1 MYPIGIHFLITQIV
15 GGFLLAL
22 FRNRT
27 SGTFNDSYEY
37 AILITGFTGLVTM
50 VPCIYLYKK
59 DHLSRIA
66 WGVIPRK
73 PGATLSWKQ
82 EILLLLT
89 GAGLAQY
96 GNMLV
101 GMLQIFIDT
110 SAYQEEMDRIT
121 QGKGIWM
128 LIFWMA
134 VVAPVAEEMI
144 FRWLIYLRLRDRFS
158 VSWAAVIS
166 ALLFGI
172 YHGNIQQFFY
182 ASLLG
187 FVFAVI
193 LEKSGSL
200 LSCVLLHIGANLWS
214 VLISEYGLVI
224 IDIYGAAVYF
234 LLEMLLL
241 VSMIAGVS
249 YYMVRGK
256 GKERRLV

>member
-15 GGFLLAL
+15 GGLLLAF
-22 FRNRT
+22 FRDQS
-27 SGTFNDSYEY
+27 SGIVNDSYEY
-37 AILITGFTGLVTM
+37 AILITGITGLVTM
-50 VPCIYLYKK
+50 IPCIWLYRK
-59 DHLSRIA
+59 DHLSRMA
-66 WGVIPRK
+66 WGVISPK
-73 PGATLSWKQ
+73 NSVSISWKQ
-82 EILLLLT
+82 GVLLLLT

-110 SAYQEEMDRIT
+110 SAYQEEMNRIT

-128 LIFWMA
+128 LVFWMA
-134 VVAPVAEEMI
+134 AVAPVAEEMI

-172 YHGNIQQFFY
+172 YHGNIQQFIY
-182 ASLLG
+182 ASMLG
-187 FVFAVI
+187 FIFALI

-214 VLISEYGLVI
+214 VLISEYGLAI
-224 IDIYGAAVYF
+224 IGIYGATVYF

-241 VSMIAGVS
+241 VCMITGVI

>member
-22 FRNRT
+22 FRNRA

-37 AILITGFTGLVTM
+37 AILITGLTGLVTM
-50 VPCIYLYKK
+50 IPCICLYRK
-59 DHLSRIA
+59 DQLSRMA

-73 PGATLSWKQ
+73 PGATISWNQ
-82 EILLLLT
+82 GILLLLT

-101 GMLQIFIDT
+101 GILQKFVDT
-110 SAYQEEMDRIT
+110 SAYREEMNKIT
-121 QGKGIWM
+121 QGKGILM
-128 LIFWMA
+128 LVFWMA
-134 VVAPVAEEMI
+134 VIAPVAEEMI
-144 FRWLIYLRLRDRFS
+144 FRWLIYLRLRDRVS
-158 VSWAAVIS
+158 ASWAAVIS

-182 ASLLG
+182 ASMLG

-193 LEKSGSL
+193 LEKSGNL
-200 LSCVLLHIGANLWS
+200 LSCVLLHVGANLWS
-214 VLISEYGLVI
+214 VLISEYGLALI
-224 IDIYGAAVYF
+224 GIYGATVYF

-241 VSMIAGVS
+241 VCMITGVF

-256 GKERRLV
+256 GKERRLL